1 MHDDATKKNEAQP
14 AEAPTGSERP
24 QSCAVPDT
32 EGICPMCGAAY
43 SWEHAHQICPRCK
56 IPQSCCN

>member
-1 MHDDATKKNEAQP
+1 MRDETKTNEQP
-14 AEAPTGSERP
+14 GELAEAERRP
-24 QSCAVPDT
+24 GCAVPDT
-32 EGICPMCGAAY
+32 EGICPVCGAAY